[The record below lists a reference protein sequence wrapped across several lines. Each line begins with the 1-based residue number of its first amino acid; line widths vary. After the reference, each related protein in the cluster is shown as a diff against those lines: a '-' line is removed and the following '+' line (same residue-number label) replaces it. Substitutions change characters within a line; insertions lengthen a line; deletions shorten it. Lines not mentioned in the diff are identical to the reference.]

1 MAYECLN
8 ASLQHFTFPALNVS
22 VPPATFSMW
31 INTASIVAKDT
42 ALFCWRGTAN
52 TAVLLTYV
60 APNWQVRYFVNNGLQ
75 WQTATGLNVSTGI
88 WQHVCVALEA
98 SQARLYL
105 DGTLFT
111 NSTSHSTASI
121 NTTGY
126 LARDPIV
133 SPTHTSYNGSIA
145 EAALWT
151 TALPHAECLVLAKRM
166 SPLLLKNRLHDLIF
180 YKDLVRDADRGI
192 GAALTAV
199 NSPTVVS
206 HPPLIWPQSRLRARM
221 PPPRFAAPYRL
232 LTGAAD
238 AGRMTRGYAAV
249 RGAADGLVLPI
260 AEVSS

>member
-22 VPPATFSMW
+22 LPPATFSMW

-42 ALFCWRGTAN
+42 ALFCWRGTTN

-88 WQHVCVALEA
+88 WQHVCVVIEA

-105 DGTLFT
+105 DGSLFT
-111 NSTSHSTASI
+111 HNTSHATANV

-126 LARDPIV
+126 LARDPFV
-133 SPTHTSYNGSIA
+133 SPSHTSYNGSIA
-145 EAALWT
+145 EAAMWT
-151 TALPHAECLVLAKRM
+151 TALAHGECLALAKRM

-180 YKDLVRDADRGI
+180 YKDLVRDADRGM
-192 GAALTAV
+192 GPALTAV

-206 HPPLIWPQSRLRARM
+206 HLPMIWPQSRLRARM

-238 AGRMTRGYAAV
+238 ASRAVRGDAAV

>member
-1 MAYECLN
+1 
-8 ASLQHFTFPALNVS
+8 
-22 VPPATFSMW
+22 
-31 INTASIVAKDT
+31 
-42 ALFCWRGTAN
+42 
-52 TAVLLTYV
+52 
-60 APNWQVRYFVNNGLQ
+60 
-75 WQTATGLNVSTGI
+75 
-88 WQHVCVALEA
+88 VCVAIEA

-111 NSTSHSTASI
+111 NSTSHTSANI
-121 NTTGY
+121 NATGY
-126 LARDPIV
+126 LARDPLV
-133 SPTHTSYNGSIA
+133 SATHTSYNGSIA
-145 EAALWT
+145 EAAMWT

-199 NSPTVVS
+199 NSPTVAP
-206 HPPLIWPQSRLRARM
+206 HPPMIWPQSRLRARM

-238 AGRMTRGYAAV
+238 AGRTTRGYAAV

>member
-22 VPPATFSMW
+22 VPPVTFSMW

-42 ALFCWRGTAN
+42 ALFCWRGTTN

-75 WQTATGLNVSTGI
+75 WQTATGLNVATGL
-88 WQHVCVALEA
+88 WQHVCVAIET

-111 NSTSHSTASI
+111 NSTTHTSASI

-126 LARDPIV
+126 LARDPLV

-145 EAALWT
+145 EAAMWT
-151 TALPHAECLVLAKRM
+151 TALPHAECLALAKRM
-166 SPLLLKNRLHDLIF
+166 SPLLMKNRLHDLIF
-180 YKDLVRDADRGI
+180 CKDLVRDADRGI
-192 GAALTAV
+192 GATVTAV
-199 NSPTVVS
+199 NSPTIVP
-206 HPPLIWPQSRLRARM
+206 HPPIIWPQSRLRARM
-221 PPPRFAAPYRL
+221 PPPRFVAPYRH
-232 LTGAAD
+232 LTGAVDAD
-238 AGRMTRGYAAV
+238 RAV
-249 RGAADGLVLPI
+249 RGGAAIRGAASGILLPI
-260 AEVSS
+260 GEVSS